1 MLIYPTY
8 IHMCV
13 FISMCMYVI
22 CHKQCVLWKMLWER
36 RLSAYWRISR
46 ANILLIGWPVSQ
58 RPFFRRR
65 QNQQD
70 GPLTYFL
77 SGDILMGTFRYVPPE
92 PNQCA
97 SFANSRAEI
106 SCHFPVLEMDSHWFI
121 SIFSTA
127 NPTTHLPII
136 VAIYFWLAISVP
148 KWEKGG

>member
-106 SCHFPVLEMDSHWFI
+106 SCHLSSAGNGFTLIHLYFLNCQPHHP
-121 SIFSTA
+121 
-127 NPTTHLPII
+127 PTNNRGHL
-136 VAIYFWLAISVP
+136 FLACNLCP
-148 KWEKGG
+148 